1 MLQPITN
8 THNATHPEL
17 TVTFRVPFQA
27 NAALVP
33 DIVGAQNVPNTTV
46 LLSDPDAITTFLLE
60 ELNVDMADSIKPYLW
75 IAGLQ
80 FSKIRPL
87 HRNNVIRREIVIC
100 EQAALHLISRSEVI
114 FIKPIPHCLLQHTFY
129 REHIAGKTI
138 DRKINCRAPAFLATY
153 LRLIRHQS
161 DFSIAIQ
168 LRLIPPWVT
177 WEQWLTFSTDLGKA
191 LSDSQGRMMNFSGR
205 YSYGELRLNRLNFIM
220 RVFKGIARGYVILDT
235 QYSNYFAGFF
245 GLLILITAVY
255 TSVALSAFQVALASP
270 LATHGLNSAGFWFS
284 IVTLFLLAAL
294 IGFPVIWFVVA
305 LVDNAIFAFRNR
317 S

>member
-1 MLQPITN
+1 VSQPGTN
-8 THNATHPEL
+8 THSATHPGL
-17 TVTFRVPFQA
+17 TVAFQVPFQA
-27 NAALVP
+27 NTALVP
-33 DIVGAQNVPNTTV
+33 DIIGAQNVPNTTV

-75 IAGLQ
+75 IAGLR

-100 EQAALHLISRSEVI
+100 EQAALHLVSRNEVI

-129 REHIAGKTI
+129 REYVAGKRI
-138 DRKINCRAPAFLATY
+138 EPKIKCRAPAFLATY

-168 LRLIPPWVT
+168 FRLIPSWVT
-177 WEQWLTFSTDLGKA
+177 WEQWLTFSADLETA
-191 LSDSQGRMMNFSGR
+191 LSDSQGRMMSFDGR
-205 YSYGELRLNRLNFIM
+205 YSYGELRLTRLNFIM
-220 RVFKGIARGYVILDT
+220 RVFKGVPRGYVILDT

-245 GLLILITAVY
+245 SLLVLITAVY

-270 LATHGLNSAGFWFS
+270 LATHGLTYAGFWFS
-284 IVTLFLLAAL
+284 IITLFLLAAL

-305 LVDNAIFAFRNR
+305 LVDNLIFAFRSR